1 MPKLK
6 DYLAS
11 DMATFFNQ
19 DEFADLHDI
28 DGQQVPAVV
37 DSDVLKIRSDRKSE
51 RYDGVYAAEL
61 AVYVRAAD
69 LPSRPVYGQH
79 VRLDGKLYLVVECT
93 EAEGILEIVLG
104 ANES

>member
-11 DMATFFNQ
+11 DMATFLNQ

-28 DGQQVPAVV
+28 DGLQVLAVI

-51 RYDGVYAAEL
+51 QYDGVYAAEL
-61 AVYVRAAD
+61 AVYVRATD
-69 LPSRPVYGQH
+69 LPDRPVHGQH
-79 VRLDGKLYLVVECT
+79 MRLDGKLYVVAECT
-93 EAEGILEIVLG
+93 EAEGMLEILLG